1 MTPAAP
7 AIDVEALLRRLH
19 LPTVRRLYPDL
30 AQRAEQDG
38 LGYRDFLA
46 LLMAEEV
53 AHRAQTRIQ
62 RCVRRARF
70 PFLKTIDEY
79 DFTLQAG
86 VRLALLGSAL
96 SLEFVTQG
104 QTLILSGPSGTGKT
118 HLAVALAYRA
128 IQNGFE
134 ARFTSATALI
144 DELSTATGQGRL
156 GQVLPSYTHPHVLVI
171 DEVGYLSYGLDAAN
185 VLFQVV
191 NDRYLHHRPMIF
203 TTNKPLAAWGR
214 VLHDPDL
221 AEAILDRVLERG
233 RHLELRGP
241 SYRTRHVKLDLHHDL
256 RAPSGRPIRISGN
269 QVSAFPEPT
278 RAVEDDPHGEVVSE
292 ILEPVLDSRGHE
304 QEVSGFEPVSA
315 AIVKQ
320 DTVAA
325 HNDGDLVLRMWR
337 LAIRGYR
344 QREQRPDRAALHDID
359 KLRAGGPRD
368 QLLGFRQRDHSAA
381 T

>member
-1 MTPAAP
+1 MTPPAP
-7 AIDVEALLRRLH
+7 AIDVDALLRRLH

-30 AQRAEQDG
+30 AERAEQDG

-62 RCVRRARF
+62 RCVRRAHF

-96 SLEFVTQG
+96 SPEFVTQG

-118 HLAVALAYRA
+118 HLAVAIAYRA

-144 DELSTATGQGRL
+144 DELSTATTKGRL
-156 GQVLPSYTHPHVLVI
+156 GQVLPGYTHPHVLVI
-171 DEVGYLSYGLDAAN
+171 DEVGYLSYGPDAAN

-203 TTNKPLAAWGR
+203 TTNKPLGAWGR

-241 SYRTRHVKLDLHHDL
+241 SYRTRHIKLDLHHDL
-256 RAPSGRPIRISGN
+256 RAPSGRPTRISGN
-269 QVSAFPEPT
+269 QVPEFSEPT
-278 RAVEDDPHGEVVSE
+278 GGNSGCTPSRCIRNFRFDESTAGSGTRHPSLPRDCGGRCGDTVP
-292 ILEPVLDSRGHE
+292 SRG
-304 QEVSGFEPVSA
+304 SRRS
-315 AIVKQ
+315 
-320 DTVAA
+320 
-325 HNDGDLVLRMWR
+325 
-337 LAIRGYR
+337 
-344 QREQRPDRAALHDID
+344 DRS
-359 KLRAGGPRD
+359 
-368 QLLGFRQRDHSAA
+368 QLLNPFWIDFPDPLLDRHIK
-381 T
+381 

>member
-1 MTPAAP
+1 MTPPAP
-7 AIDVEALLRRLH
+7 AIDVDALLRRLH

-62 RCVRRARF
+62 RCVRRAHF

-96 SLEFVTQG
+96 SPEFVTQG

-144 DELSTATGQGRL
+144 DELSTATTKGRL
-156 GQVLPSYTHPHVLVI
+156 GQVLPGYTHPHVLLI
-171 DEVGYLSYGLDAAN
+171 DEVGYLSYGPDAAN

-203 TTNKPLAAWGR
+203 TTNKPLGAWGR

-241 SYRTRHVKLDLHHDL
+241 SYRTRHVQLDLHHDL
-256 RAPSGRPIRISGN
+256 RAPSGRPTRISGN
-269 QVSAFPEPT
+269 QVSEFPEPT
-278 RAVEDDPHGEVVSE
+278 RGKRP
-292 ILEPVLDSRGHE
+292 GHPGTG
-304 QEVSGFEPVSA
+304 SGAWSVPTAASA
-315 AIVKQ
+315 PCRWCGA
-320 DTVAA
+320 
-325 HNDGDLVLRMWR
+325 
-337 LAIRGYR
+337 
-344 QREQRPDRAALHDID
+344 
-359 KLRAGGPRD
+359 
-368 QLLGFRQRDHSAA
+368 SAA
-381 T
+381 TSV